1 MGNLWIL
8 LFIYSNETKQ
18 ANSVPWWII
27 FQLQV
32 IVHPI
37 IKIRSS
43 LLTLMFLLNLLSVV
57 EHIQKKIFWGMFLAN
72 LFHTSKMK
80 NYIYKVLIFQKKNH
94 HWFSMN
100 MHAVNFSLCS
110 SKLLHGFRT
119 LENSTRGKWTFI
131 ILHGAFLSFL
141 EHHNPFHI
149 HWIEK
154 RSVNMPIY
162 FLTNYFFKL
171 TWIMYGGN
179 VHVYVWVHV
188 CCGRYFLCLWVFAAD
203 AEFTYD

>member
-1 MGNLWIL
+1 MKRQSEREIKVSPSLCQITQCWFPYQYLSDTKWFQNNRVRDRVAPEQRCLFCLCGCVRIWSGLYMGNLWIL

-57 EHIQKKIFWGMFLAN
+57 EHTQKKIFWGMFLAN

-80 NYIYKVLIFQKKNH
+80 NYIYKVLIFKKKNH
-94 HWFSMN
+94 HRQFF
-100 MHAVNFSLCS
+100 AL
-110 SKLLHGFRT
+110 
-119 LENSTRGKWTFI
+119 
-131 ILHGAFLSFL
+131 FLKAIAWL
-141 EHHNPFHI
+141 QN
-149 HWIEK
+149 
-154 RSVNMPIY
+154 
-162 FLTNYFFKL
+162 
-171 TWIMYGGN
+171 TWK
-179 VHVYVWVHV
+179 
-188 CCGRYFLCLWVFAAD
+188 
-203 AEFTYD
+203 